1 VFFKIQYI
9 IDKIIVLKP
18 GSAWRVNPGPADLEL
33 EPGWVEKKIDEEKT
47 GVTRQPG
54 QKPGC
59 NPLTFLLKR
68 HRFDLKKIDQDD
80 PVTRSKPGTRALDR
94 AGSENYG

>member
-1 VFFKIQYI
+1 MFFKIQYI

-33 EPGWVEKKIDEEKT
+33 EPGWVEKKIDKEKT

-68 HRFDLKKIDQDD
+68 HRFDLKK
-80 PVTRSKPGTRALDR
+80 
-94 AGSENYG
+94 N

>member
-1 VFFKIQYI
+1 MFFKIQYI

-18 GSAWRVNPGPADLEL
+18 GSARQVNPGPADLGL
-33 EPGWVEKKIDEEKT
+33 EPGRVEEKIDEEKT

-59 NPLTFLLKR
+59 NPLTFLLKL
-68 HRFDLKKIDQDD
+68 HRFDLKKL
-80 PVTRSKPGTRALDR
+80 TRTTQ
-94 AGSENYG
+94 